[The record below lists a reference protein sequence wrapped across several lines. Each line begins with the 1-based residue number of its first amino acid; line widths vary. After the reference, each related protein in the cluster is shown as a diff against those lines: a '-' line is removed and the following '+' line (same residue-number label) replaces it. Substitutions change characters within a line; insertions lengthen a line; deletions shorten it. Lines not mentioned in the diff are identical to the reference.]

1 MSDGSSSNS
10 EQLCQEL
17 GAPHEGIL
25 CSCEKEQSTDPG
37 YNTDEPREPDAQ
49 GKKPDT
55 KYRVFYDSVHMIR
68 PEKAN
73 PERQEVDLGDFPG
86 DPMVR
91 ILPPSAG
98 GSGSIPD

>member
-1 MSDGSSSNS
+1 M
-10 EQLCQEL
+10 
-17 GAPHEGIL
+17 
-25 CSCEKEQSTDPG
+25 
-37 YNTDEPREPDAQ
+37 DEPREPDAQ

-55 KYRVFYDSVHMIR
+55 KYRVFCDSVHMIC

-91 ILPPSAG
+91 ILSPSAG
-98 GSGSIPD
+98 G